1 MSEMERLKKRL
12 PIKMLFLESLFEDR
26 PTAFSIIIVFFIVM
40 VVSNSILHNGFIN
53 SFYSF
58 AQQTEKNPGFQD
70 SYWTDK
76 TVAAGNDSNKL
87 EEKEVGPGEGIA
99 TLAIVLVNKA
109 QSDISAIKG
118 YLSLPDEFEAV
129 KPKNTT
135 NNISFSPDDNI
146 SNISVASYDSIVKP
160 GQQFTLYFDIYIEK
174 EAKVGSYYRYL
185 DLAYSKVLT
194 AGDIT
199 VKDIPVSFRIPG
211 KEILDVETKNQYLSP
226 TKINKVGINIINK
239 GSADANNAIITISN
253 DADNVEGSLAY
264 ISESSSI
271 ESVQQTNPTTSN
283 ITNKTSSSSTANDQ
297 TDENITSSSI
307 TTFGT
312 LKYDVGNIGPG
323 EVVSINSLIYPSTS
337 AAGTL
342 QNLHIQIS
350 YGNSIGNRETVDY
363 NLGLVINAE
372 PTESNF
378 NVFFKDDEFDTG
390 MASGQGG
397 IDNNKIS
404 NSSMI
409 TAGSIEDLIFA
420 IKKSS
425 TQSNIQDVVISLQPS
440 SESVKIVGPSR
451 WSFDSI
457 EEDTLLNTTL
467 FASEELIGKPVQ
479 LDFNLDYLLDGI
491 AKSETLDVGLYVD
504 GKISVRAYDFEI
516 NIVGDEPN
524 LVANLLNEGNTDAL
538 FTTAEMIS
546 PSSTQKAN
554 STFISDDGNKNDN
567 STAGN
572 LVDEYPPLQYLG
584 DLAENSPLPVSIPL
598 KIPNNTNPGNYPVF
612 IEISYKDNLRNSH
625 NLVVNGTVN
634 YSPQIES
641 SSGDTGLILGFIN
654 PVILLVLILVTIL
667 VVYFIIRRFRKR
679 KKDKWMKS
687 SMSSENSDNEL
698 DSILR
703 DSD

>member
-26 PTAFSIIIVFFIVM
+26 PTSFSIIIVFFIVM
-40 VVSNSILHNGFIN
+40 VVSNCILHNGFIN

-129 KPKNTT
+129 KPENAT

-174 EAKVGSYYRYL
+174 EAKVGSYHRYL

-239 GSADANNAIITISN
+239 GSADAHNAIITISN

-271 ESVQQTNPTTSN
+271 ESVQQNNPTTSN

-546 PSSTQKAN
+546 SSSTQTAN
-554 STFISDDGNKNDN
+554 STFISDDGNKNEN

>member
-1 MSEMERLKKRL
+1 
-12 PIKMLFLESLFEDR
+12 
-26 PTAFSIIIVFFIVM
+26 
-40 VVSNSILHNGFIN
+40 
-53 SFYSF
+53 
-58 AQQTEKNPGFQD
+58 
-70 SYWTDK
+70 
-76 TVAAGNDSNKL
+76 
-87 EEKEVGPGEGIA
+87 
-99 TLAIVLVNKA
+99 
-109 QSDISAIKG
+109 
-118 YLSLPDEFEAV
+118 
-129 KPKNTT
+129 
-135 NNISFSPDDNI
+135 
-146 SNISVASYDSIVKP
+146 
-160 GQQFTLYFDIYIEK
+160 
-174 EAKVGSYYRYL
+174 
-185 DLAYSKVLT
+185 
-194 AGDIT
+194 
-199 VKDIPVSFRIPG
+199 
-211 KEILDVETKNQYLSP
+211 
-226 TKINKVGINIINK
+226 
-239 GSADANNAIITISN
+239 
-253 DADNVEGSLAY
+253 VEGSLAY

-283 ITNKTSSSSTANDQ
+283 ITNKTSSSLTATDQ

-546 PSSTQKAN
+546 SSSTQTAN
-554 STFISDDGNKNDN
+554 STFISDDGNKNEN

-667 VVYFIIRRFRKR
+667 VAYFVIRRFRKR